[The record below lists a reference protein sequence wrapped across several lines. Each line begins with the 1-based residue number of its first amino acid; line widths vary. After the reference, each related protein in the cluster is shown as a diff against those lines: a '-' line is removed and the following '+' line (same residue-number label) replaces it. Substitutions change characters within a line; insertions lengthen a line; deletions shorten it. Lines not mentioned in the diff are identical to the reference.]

1 MNQPK
6 YRRVLIKISG
16 EQLAGNRG
24 YGIDPGFID
33 QVAKQL
39 VGVEKET
46 RAQIIIVTGGGN
58 IMRGAA
64 IANKGIDR
72 ATGDY
77 MGMLATIINGA
88 ALTDLLEANGQPTRL
103 LSRLEVDSIAEPYIR
118 RRALRHLEK
127 GRIVIVA
134 GGMGNPFMTTDTAAV
149 SAALELNC
157 DLVIKPTKVDGVY
170 DKDPVIHSDAK
181 HLPTVDYLEAIT
193 NDQIRVMDN
202 SAVSLAMDNS
212 LPIIVL
218 DLLGKN
224 KIQRAIL
231 GESVGTLIG

>member
-1 MNQPK
+1 
-6 YRRVLIKISG
+6 
-16 EQLAGNRG
+16 
-24 YGIDPGFID
+24 
-33 QVAKQL
+33 
-39 VGVEKET
+39 
-46 RAQIIIVTGGGN
+46 
-58 IMRGAA
+58 MRGASV
-64 IANKGIDR
+64 ANKGIDR

-77 MGMLATIINGA
+77 MGMMATIINGA
-88 ALTDLLEANGQPTRL
+88 ALTDLLESNNQPTRL

-170 DKDPVIHSDAK
+170 DSDPVSNSEAR
-181 HLPTVDYLEAIT
+181 HLPRVDYLRAISDEKIT
-193 NDQIRVMDN
+193 VMDN
-202 SAVSLAMDNS
+202 SAVSLAMDNH

-218 DLLGKN
+218 DLLGDR
-224 KIQRAIL
+224 KIQRAIE
-231 GESVGTLIG
+231 GEAVGTLIHSV